1 MKNRKRLVSILAGIM
16 AAIMLLTLIIGLIP
30 TPANAYSSSEIR
42 KQINEL
48 KKQKSEIEAQIKDVK
63 EQYKQNEN
71 EIADIVARK
80 NVIDQ
85 EIGLLKAQIL
95 NINEQ
100 ISAFNVLIADKQD
113 ELDHAEERYNELNE
127 QNKERI
133 RAMEEDGSVTY
144 WEVLFKANDFSDLLD
159 RLNMVE
165 EIAASDQR
173 RLKELAEAAD
183 HVEEAQQELELEKAD
198 LQDAKAELDA
208 TQVQLDE
215 KREEADALL
224 MELLAKGEELEQLE
238 KDFLVQKT
246 EFLDA
251 IAAKEQEYNQAK
263 LEEWLA
269 YMATYTTVPPA
280 TQAPVGG
287 GTTSSN
293 NGGGNGG
300 GGGVGHVMRHHDLH
314 QILVVHG
321 LARGRRGGGGR
332 KRRGAAALNAGIH
345 IGLVVIADIE
355 DVLVALHRAA
365 ERLQADIHGAAVTG
379 DHNHLGVIVALV
391 PEAVGN
397 AGGDRSGVFEIA
409 LNTGHRDGGL
419 GTRAGELRRASG
431 RNHQNGVVAQNI
443 KNIAENHIDHAALA
457 GADAGRDRAF
467 RLYLISQHGTSTSL
481 KFIAL
486 SFTSN
491 HLTQLSAL
499 PSQTAS
505 SSPKIFRKE
514 PSEISRPAMP
524 PIKSKIFASLP

>member
-63 EQYKQNEN
+63 AQYKENEN

-85 EIGLLKAQIL
+85 EIGLLKTELL

-100 ISAFNVLIADKQD
+100 ISSFSVLIADKQD
-113 ELDHAEERYNELNE
+113 ELDHAEERYHTLNE

-133 RAMEEDGSVTY
+133 RAMEEDGSVSY
-144 WEVLFKANDFSDLLD
+144 WEVLFKANDFSDFLD

-183 HVEEAQQELELEKAD
+183 NVEIAQKERETEKQD
-198 LQDAKAELDA
+198 LQVTKAELDE
-208 TQVQLDE
+208 TQLQLDA
-215 KREEADALL
+215 KRQEADDLI

-269 YMATYTTVPPA
+269 YMATYTTVPPETA
-280 TQAPVGG
+280 APSGG
-287 GTTSSN
+287 NTTSGGSSSTVSN
-293 NGGGNGG
+293 STWLRPCSYVKMTSPFGMRESPTAGASTYHQ
-300 GGGVGHVMRHHDLH
+300 GVDL
-314 QILVVHG
+314 
-321 LARGRRGGGGR
+321 
-332 KRRGAAALNAGIH
+332 AG
-345 IGLVVIADIE
+345 
-355 DVLVALHRAA
+355 
-365 ERLQADIHGAAVTG
+365 
-379 DHNHLGVIVALV
+379 
-391 PEAVGN
+391 PEGTPIYA
-397 AGGDRSGVFEIA
+397 
-409 LNTGHRDGGL
+409 
-419 GTRAGELRRASG
+419 TRAGRVTVASYS
-431 RNHQNGVVAQNI
+431 NS
-443 KNIAENHIDHAALA
+443 A
-457 GADAGRDRAF
+457 G
-467 RLYLISQHGTSTSL
+467 YYVSI
-481 KFIAL
+481 
-486 SFTSN
+486 N
-491 HLTQLSAL
+491 HLDGYSSIYMHMTNYVVGAGSTVSAGQLIGYMGN
-499 PSQTAS
+499 TG
-505 SSPKIFRKE
+505 
-514 PSEISRPAMP
+514 ISTGSHLHFGISLNGRYLNPCSLA
-524 PIKSKIFASLP
+524 PI